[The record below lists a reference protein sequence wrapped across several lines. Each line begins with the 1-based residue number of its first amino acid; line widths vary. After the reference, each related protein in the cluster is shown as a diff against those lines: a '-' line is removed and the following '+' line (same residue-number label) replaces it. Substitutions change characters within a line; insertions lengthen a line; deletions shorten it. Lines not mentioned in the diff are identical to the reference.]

1 MDNWKNIGTIKADGS
16 LASTITSSPQQQ
28 ANPSLQQPLSSQ
40 ASFVAGF
47 PSGMAA
53 AGKTW

>member
-28 ANPSLQQPLSSQ
+28 ATPSLQQPLPSQ